1 MSKRLG
7 RGLDAFISKKIAE
20 NKAAEPEQTASSD
33 DDIQANEKGE
43 LRKLPIEYLQPG
55 QYQPRKIMTDDALE
69 ELAESIKAQ
78 GVIQPIVVRSI
89 ANNKYE
95 IIAGERR
102 WRASQLAKLSEVP
115 VLVKDVPD
123 EAAIAMALIENIQ
136 REDLN
141 AIEEATALQ
150 RLMTEFGL
158 THQQTADAVGKSRT
172 TVTNLLRLLQLSE
185 ACRVMLERGDI
196 EMGHARSLLS
206 LDKTQQSDVARQ
218 VVAKGLT
225 VRETEKLVRKTINP
239 VKVNNPVKED
249 DPHIAKL
256 EQRISDKF
264 GAPVTIQH
272 GAKGKGKLV
281 LSYSNLDELDGIL
294 GHLGL
299 SDEY

>member
-136 REDLN
+136 RDVN
-141 AIEEATALQ
+141 IALIN
-150 RLMTEFGL
+150 E
-158 THQQTADAVGKSRT
+158 
-172 TVTNLLRLLQLSE
+172 LS
-185 ACRVMLERGDI
+185 MI
-196 EMGHARSLLS
+196 F
-206 LDKTQQSDVARQ
+206 
-218 VVAKGLT
+218 
-225 VRETEKLVRKTINP
+225 N
-239 VKVNNPVKED
+239 
-249 DPHIAKL
+249 KL
-256 EQRISDKF
+256 EIDTF
-264 GAPVTIQH
+264 
-272 GAKGKGKLV
+272 L
-281 LSYSNLDELDGIL
+281 L
-294 GHLGL
+294 
-299 SDEY
+299 